1 MMAISEEKPLTIG
14 AVCKE
19 LKAEFDDV
27 SISKIRYLEEQQ
39 LLQPLRT
46 QGGYR
51 LYRREDVERLRTIL
65 QLQRDEFLPLKVI
78 RQEIEGNGGAIS
90 RTRERQA
97 RRTMQAAAASETS
110 RRFDRSELMRE
121 TGIDDVSFAEL
132 QSYGIVASDE
142 NGLYTEAEL
151 EIVRVCQRMAE
162 FGLGPRHV
170 RQLYTGVQRVAGL
183 LDQVLAPA
191 LRSRNAQ
198 RREQGTEELAQ
209 LAGLSAELTER
220 LLLRDVH

>member
-1 MMAISEEKPLTIG
+1 MATRSEEKPLTIG

-19 LKAEFDDV
+19 LKPEFNDV
-27 SISKIRYLEEQQ
+27 SISKIRYLEEQK
-39 LLQPLRT
+39 LLNPLRT

-51 LYRREDVERLRTIL
+51 LYRREDIERLRTIL

-78 RQEIEGNGGAIS
+78 RQEIEGSGTVARS
-90 RTRERQA
+90 RERKA
-97 RRTMQAAAASETS
+97 RRSMRSEVAVDA
-110 RRFDRSELMRE
+110 RRVDRSELLRE
-121 TGIDDVSFAEL
+121 TGLDDVAFAEL
-132 QSYGIVASDE
+132 QSYGIVTSDE
-142 NGLYTEAEL
+142 DGLYGESEV
-151 EIVRVCQRMAE
+151 EIVKICQRMAE

-191 LRSRNAQ
+191 LRSRNAE
-198 RREQGTEELAQ
+198 RREQGLDVLAQ

-220 LLLRDVH
+220 LLVRDVKT

>member
-1 MMAISEEKPLTIG
+1 MVAVGEEKPLTIG

-51 LYRREDVERLRTIL
+51 LYRREDIERLRTIL
-65 QLQRDEFLPLKVI
+65 QLERDEFLPLKVI
-78 RQEIEGNGGAIS
+78 RQEIEGNGGAIE
-90 RTRERQA
+90 RARERKA
-97 RRTMQAAAASETS
+97 RRTMQAAAKGEPQ
-110 RRFDRSELMRE
+110 RKLDRHEVVRE
-121 TGIDDVSFAEL
+121 TGIDESALSEL
-132 QSYGIVASDE
+132 ISYGIVAPDE
-142 NGLYTEAEL
+142 NGLYAESEV
-151 EIVRVCQRMAE
+151 EIVRACQRMSAY
-162 FGLGPRHV
+162 GLGPRHV

-198 RREQGTEELAQ
+198 RREQGVEELAQ

>member
-1 MMAISEEKPLTIG
+1 MATRSEEKPLTIG

-19 LKAEFDDV
+19 LKSEFEDV
-27 SISKIRYLEEQQ
+27 SISKIRYLEEQK
-39 LLQPLRT
+39 LLNPLRT

-51 LYRREDVERLRTIL
+51 LYRREDIERLRTIL

-78 RQEIEGNGGAIS
+78 RQEIEGSGTVARS
-90 RTRERQA
+90 RERKA
-97 RRTMQAAAASETS
+97 RRSMRTEVAVDA
-110 RRFDRSELMRE
+110 RRVDRSELLRE
-121 TGIDDVSFAEL
+121 TGLDDVAFAEL
-132 QSYGIVASDE
+132 QSYGIVTADE
-142 NGLYTEAEL
+142 DGLYGESEV
-151 EIVRVCQRMAE
+151 EIVKICQRMAE

-191 LRSRNAQ
+191 LRSRNAE
-198 RREQGTEELAQ
+198 RREQGLDELAQ

-220 LLLRDVH
+220 LLVRDVKT

>member
-1 MMAISEEKPLTIG
+1 MATRSEEKPLTIG

-19 LKAEFDDV
+19 LKSEFVDV
-27 SISKIRYLEEQQ
+27 SISKIRYLEEQK
-39 LLQPLRT
+39 LVNPLRT

-51 LYRREDVERLRTIL
+51 LYRREDIERLRTIL

-78 RQEIEGNGGAIS
+78 RQEIEGSGTVARS
-90 RTRERQA
+90 RERKA
-97 RRTMQAAAASETS
+97 RRSMRTEVAVDA
-110 RRFDRSELMRE
+110 RRVDRSELLRE
-121 TGIDDVSFAEL
+121 TALDDVAFAEL
-132 QSYGIVASDE
+132 QSYGIVSSDQD
-142 NGLYTEAEL
+142 GLYGENEV
-151 EIVRVCQRMAE
+151 EIVKICQRMAE

-191 LRSRNAQ
+191 LRSRNAE
-198 RREQGTEELAQ
+198 RREQGLDELAQ

-220 LLLRDVH
+220 LLVRDVKT

>member
-1 MMAISEEKPLTIG
+1 MATRSEEKPLTIG

-19 LKAEFDDV
+19 LKSEFDDV
-27 SISKIRYLEEQQ
+27 SISKIRYLEEQK
-39 LLQPLRT
+39 LLNPLRT

-51 LYRREDVERLRTIL
+51 LYRREDIERLRTIL

-78 RQEIEGNGGAIS
+78 RQEIEGSGTVARS
-90 RTRERQA
+90 RERKA
-97 RRTMQAAAASETS
+97 RRSMRTEVAVDA
-110 RRFDRSELMRE
+110 RRVDRSELLRE
-121 TGIDDVSFAEL
+121 TGLDDVAFAEL
-132 QSYGIVASDE
+132 QSYGIVTADE
-142 NGLYTEAEL
+142 DGLYGESEV
-151 EIVRVCQRMAE
+151 EIVKICQRMAE

-191 LRSRNAQ
+191 LRSRNAE
-198 RREQGTEELAQ
+198 RREQGLDELAQ

-220 LLLRDVH
+220 LLVRDVKT